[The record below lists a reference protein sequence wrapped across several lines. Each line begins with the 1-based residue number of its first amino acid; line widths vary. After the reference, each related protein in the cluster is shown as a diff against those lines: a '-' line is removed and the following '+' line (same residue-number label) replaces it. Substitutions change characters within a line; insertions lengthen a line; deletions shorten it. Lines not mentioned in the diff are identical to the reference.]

1 MPIEVRADGS
11 EAPFVL
17 LNSVELDEDAER
29 SLISANKAEDTKAR
43 QIPAEGGQYTSKIKL
58 RWWQQGKTISFSEE
72 FYVVKDCGAGV
83 DAVLRGSLQSKFQ
96 PETPMRTRP
105 LRAKT
110 HNQGEALAHIR
121 EIPSKSKVPGH
132 SSC

>member
-17 LNSVELDEDAER
+17 LNSVRLDEDAER
-29 SLISANKAEDTKAR
+29 SLISANKAAATKAR
-43 QIPAEGGQYTSKIKL
+43 QIPAECGQYARKIKL
-58 RWWQQGKTISFSEE
+58 RWWQQGKNISFSEE

-83 DAVLRGSLQSKFQ
+83 DAVLRGCLQSKFQ
-96 PETPMRTRP
+96 PETPTRTRP
-105 LRAKT
+105 IRFQTL
-110 HNQGEALAHIR
+110 NQGEALAHIR
-121 EIPSKSKVPGH
+121 EIPSKSKVPGG